1 MFSMVR
7 NVFAYPFQLVVM
19 LKNNQNT
26 SNDEISY
33 YYSTFLEEVTEQH
46 QRNFVDKPFTTD
58 TSRMHQT

>member
-1 MFSMVR
+1 MFSMMR
-7 NVFAYPFQLVVM
+7 NVFAYPFQLATM
-19 LKNNQNT
+19 LQNNQDTAN
-26 SNDEISY
+26 NEISY